1 MRRFPSYTRLAF
13 VANALQFVFLD
24 ARSPSGSGV
33 ALEAS
38 YPGAVLVLPPLGS
51 DVAPECQP
59 TFSTTLAP
67 VRISDLVANPVAGAS
82 STGCHVVLNVRLD
95 GICFFE
101 TGREGKAGRRR
112 RLLALQVAVGAPD
125 YRGADGQRGGDGCS
139 RGRRGHVVV
148 AAMFVDC
155 LGGWRGLQAQQALA
169 LGPVAGGGQQ
179 GEHRL
184 PDVRGEGGQGSD
196 GEVASHGRGLSCSGF
211 PKTRGVLTML
221 VGCW

>member
-33 ALEAS
+33 ALERRTQVQFS
-38 YPGAVLVLPPLGS
+38 YCPLGS

-82 STGCHVVLNVRLD
+82 STGCHMVLNVRLD

-125 YRGADGQRGGDGCS
+125 FRGADGQRGGDGCS

-148 AAMFVDC
+148 AAMF
-155 LGGWRGLQAQQALA
+155 
-169 LGPVAGGGQQ
+169 
-179 GEHRL
+179 
-184 PDVRGEGGQGSD
+184 
-196 GEVASHGRGLSCSGF
+196 RGLSGWLARTPGSAGSGPWPGCRRRSARRASSARCS
-211 PKTRGVLTML
+211 R
-221 VGCW
+221 